1 MLAAGGLRGRVTGRG
16 RRGDSPRPRVGAE
29 PPAPPVIRERAP
41 QGQRPGGSSA
51 SQHHAAG
58 HRGRRSGVSLRL
70 AGRALQADPLR

>member
-29 PPAPPVIRERAP
+29 PAAPPVTRERAP